1 MKNERIQELILE
13 IGKLRKEML
22 SLQTEL
28 KSLRNYDTNIYNGTD
43 FAISSKKLKPSNIE
57 FILK

>member
-13 IGKLRKEML
+13 IGKLHKEMV
-22 SLQTEL
+22 SLQKEL
-28 KSLRNYDTNIYNGTD
+28 KSLRNYDTNIYSGTD